1 MLHRRV
7 VTIFLP
13 LPQILMKMKRKLAYA
28 AGLLL
33 VACTFTACDM
43 LGGSCQTC
51 QTVSYENGN
60 PIAWGTPADYCDN
73 DLVTIKSNTSIDR
86 QRRNHAVGVQ
96 LISLLRSLSG
106 SY

>member
-1 MLHRRV
+1 MLHRGDM
-7 VTIFLP
+7 TIILP
-13 LPQILMKMKRKLAYA
+13 LPQILKKMKRKLAFA

-60 PIAWGTPADYCDN
+60 PIAWGIPADYCD
-73 DLVTIKSNTSIDR
+73 DELVAIKATPPSTTN
-86 QRRNHAVGVQ
+86 GVTTQ
-96 LISLLRSLSG
+96 WECN
-106 SY
+106 

>member
-1 MLHRRV
+1 MLHRGV
-7 VTIFLP
+7 MTNILP
-13 LPQILMKMKRKLAYA
+13 LPQILKKMKRKLAYS

-60 PIAWGTPADYCDN
+60 PIAWGIPADYCD
-73 DLVTIKSNTSIDR
+73 DELVAIKATPPSTTN
-86 QRRNHAVGVQ
+86 GVTTQ
-96 LISLLRSLSG
+96 WECN
-106 SY
+106 

>member
-7 VTIFLP
+7 VSIFLP
-13 LPQILMKMKRKLAYA
+13 LPQIQMKMKRKLAYTT
-28 AGLLL
+28 GLLL
-33 VACTFTACDM
+33 IACTFTACDM

-73 DLVTIKSNTSIDR
+73 DLVTIKSTPPSTVN
-86 QRRNHAVGVQ
+86 GVTTQ
-96 LISLLRSLSG
+96 WECN
-106 SY
+106 

>member
-1 MLHRRV
+1 MLHRGI

-43 LGGSCQTC
+43 LGGGCQTC
-51 QTVSYENGN
+51 QTVSYENNN
-60 PIAWGTPADYCDN
+60 PIAWGIPAEYCDN
-73 DLVTIKSNTSIDR
+73 DLVTIKTTPPSTVN
-86 QRRNHAVGVQ
+86 GVTTQ
-96 LISLLRSLSG
+96 WECN
-106 SY
+106 